1 MYLKKE
7 KADDLNK
14 RVIIINTT
22 TSNHNDSKQ
31 FNYTLSPKNNLVQ
44 YKKQRNRPQNTKI
57 FEYFLI
63 TNLRMTKLK
72 MIKQNLIFVAKLQQ
86 YILK

>member
-22 TSNHNDSKQ
+22 TSNHNDSK
-31 FNYTLSPKNNLVQ
+31 
-44 YKKQRNRPQNTKI
+44 
-57 FEYFLI
+57 
-63 TNLRMTKLK
+63 
-72 MIKQNLIFVAKLQQ
+72 
-86 YILK
+86 